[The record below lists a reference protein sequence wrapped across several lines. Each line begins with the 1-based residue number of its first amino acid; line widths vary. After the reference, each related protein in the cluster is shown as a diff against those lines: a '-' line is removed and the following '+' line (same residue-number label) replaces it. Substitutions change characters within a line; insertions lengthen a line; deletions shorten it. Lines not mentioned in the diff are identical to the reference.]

1 MPKTTK
7 TQKGTAMDYLSAPRA
22 DGIVVSLLALLG
34 FKAPKGGRLPA
45 GVKYDTLLALN
56 EVFAMS
62 EAHEIVSMTA
72 NVISDRQSARRTGG
86 KGRITASPTSVV
98 NAVKS
103 GKLSLDE
110 LKSAIAEMEKSS

>member
-62 EAHEIVSMTA
+62 EAINVVSMTA
-72 NVISDRQSARRTGG
+72 NLISDRQSARRTGG

-110 LKSAIAEMEKSS
+110 LKSAIAEMEKAS

>member
-62 EAHEIVSMTA
+62 EAHDVVSMTA
-72 NVISDRQSARRTGG
+72 NVINDLQGSRRKGTA
-86 KGRITASPTSVV
+86 GRISASPTSVV

-110 LKSAIAEMEKSS
+110 LKKAIAEMESG